1 MFSVTPRR
9 AFWEAFSTVCVPSLV
24 VWMVLAYVLHSTGK
38 VSYVEGFPIYLFF
51 FLLPCPLIFPVYR
64 RYLKGPQLPKA
75 RTRRFHVVCA
85 ILYGTISIIYIVSAV
100 PAFRHHRGIGDWS
113 QLAMAV
119 CWVSFCVDHLYR
131 AAKAEPVP
139 LSSKRPS

>member
-1 MFSVTPRR
+1 M
-9 AFWEAFSTVCVPSLV
+9 A
-24 VWMVLAYVLHSTGK
+24 LAYFLHSTGR
-38 VSYVEGFPIYLFF
+38 VSYGQGFPIYLFF

-75 RTRRFHVVCA
+75 RSRRFHVVWA
-85 ILYGTISIIYIVSAV
+85 ILYGTIAIIYTVSAL

-119 CWVSFCVDHLYR
+119 FWVSFCVDHLYR
-131 AAKAEPVP
+131 AAKAERVV
-139 LSSKRPS
+139 SSKRPD